1 MTMMTG
7 QTPRRTFLTTGGFGA
22 VAMLGFG
29 SQLEARQT
37 TDAEK
42 ANNIRVVNGFCAAF
56 ATHDLQKIGS
66 FLAET
71 AVWRPDNGSSS
82 TGATAIGR
90 DAILARISRFLD
102 RIVAFEVVQTFATGS
117 IVLNERYDRFMP
129 ERALH
134 LAGVFFM
141 KEGKIVEWTDYL

>member
-1 MTMMTG
+1 MDQLIGKTA
-7 QTPRRTFLTTGGFGA
+7 RRTFMTGGLGA
-22 VAMLGFG
+22 AAVLALGPR
-29 SQLEARQT
+29 LEAGQT
-37 TDAEK
+37 TDVERAS
-42 ANNIRVVNGFCAAF
+42 NIRVVNGFCAAF
-56 ATHDLQKIGS
+56 ATHDIEKIGS

-82 TGATAIGR
+82 TGAPAIGR
-90 DAILARISRFLD
+90 DAILTRIRRFLD

-117 IVLNERYDRFMP
+117 IVLNERFDRFMP

-134 LAGVFFM
+134 LSGVFFV

>member
-1 MTMMTG
+1 MTALTG
-7 QTPRRTFLTTGGFGA
+7 NTPRRTFLTGGLGA
-22 VAMLGFG
+22 VAAL
-29 SQLEARQT
+29 SLSNPLEAGQT
-37 TDAEK
+37 TDAER
-42 ANNIRVVNGFCAAF
+42 ASNIQVVNGFCAAF

-90 DAILARISRFLD
+90 DAILARVGRFLD
-102 RIVAFEVVQTFATGS
+102 RIVAFEVVRTFATGS
-117 IVLNERYDRFMP
+117 IVLNERFDRFMP
-129 ERALH
+129 ERSLH
-134 LAGVFFM
+134 LAGVFFV

>member
-1 MTMMTG
+1 MKTLTG
-7 QTPRRTFLTTGGFGA
+7 KTPRRTFLAGGLGA
-22 VAMLGFG
+22 AAVLGLG
-29 SQLEARQT
+29 ERLDARQT
-37 TDAEK
+37 TDAER
-42 ANNIRVVNGFCAAF
+42 ANNIKVVNGFCAAF
-56 ATHDLQKIGS
+56 ATHDLQRIGS

-82 TGATAIGR
+82 TGASAIGR

-117 IVLNERYDRFMP
+117 IVLNERFDRFMP

-134 LAGVFFM
+134 LSGVFFV

>member
-1 MTMMTG
+1 MKTLTG
-7 QTPRRTFLTTGGFGA
+7 RPARRTFLTGGLGAAALFG
-22 VAMLGFG
+22 LGNR
-29 SQLEARQT
+29 LEARQS

-42 ANNIRVVNGFCAAF
+42 ARNIRVVTDFCAAF

-71 AVWRPDNGSSS
+71 AVWRSDNGSSS
-82 TGATAIGR
+82 TGASAIGR
-90 DAILARISRFLD
+90 DAILARVGRFLD

-117 IVLNERYDRFMP
+117 IVLNERFDRFMP
-129 ERALH
+129 ERTLH
-134 LAGVFFM
+134 LAGVFFV